1 MLEGINETIR
11 VQLDHRTIR
20 EFTKEPVPAEI
31 REQIMAAAR
40 QTASSTGLQ
49 SSSVIRITDP
59 SLKQELARVCDQDYV
74 ARAPELWIFIV
85 DTRRN
90 QEILK
95 EAGGHAEGAANMD
108 KFFQGFTDACLMA
121 QNVTTAVES
130 LGLGAVYL
138 GSILNDPVRTIEL
151 LKLPRLTFP
160 VVGVAFGHPDQKP
173 QLKPRMAMDLR
184 VFENGYKVYDGEYLE
199 RLKDYDEEMT
209 TYYDLRESNR
219 RSDSFTRQVVTK
231 YAVGNPKR
239 MAMMKHIRN
248 QGFDLKL
255 ED

>member
-1 MLEGINETIR
+1 MLEGMNETIR

-20 EFTKEPVPAEI
+20 EFTEDPVP
-31 REQIMAAAR
+31 QDVYDQVMAAAR
-40 QTASSTGLQ
+40 QTASSTGMQ
-49 SSSVIRITDP
+49 ASSIIRVTDP
-59 SLKQELARVCDQDYV
+59 ALKQQLAEVCNQDYV
-74 ARAPELWIFIV
+74 GRAPELWIFIV

-95 EAGGHAEGAANMD
+95 ETGGQPEDAGNMD

-121 QNVTTAVES
+121 QNVTTALES

-138 GSILNDPVRTIEL
+138 GSILNDPVRTMEL
-151 LKLPRLTFP
+151 LKLPEFTFP
-160 VVGVAFGHPDQKP
+160 VLGVAFGYPDQEP
-173 QLKPRMAMDLR
+173 QLKPRMDMALR
-184 VFENGYKVYDGEYLE
+184 VFENEYQVYDGEYLE

-219 RSDSFTRQVVTK
+219 RSDSFTRQVVSK
-231 YAVGNPKR
+231 YAAKNPRR
-239 MAMMKHIRN
+239 MAMVKHIRN

>member
-1 MLEGINETIR
+1 MLEGINETIK

-20 EFTKEPVPAEI
+20 EFTEEAVPEAVSS
-31 REQIMAAAR
+31 QVMAAAR
-40 QTASSTGLQ
+40 QTASSTGMQ
-49 SSSVIRITDP
+49 ACSIIKITDP
-59 SLKQELARVCDQDYV
+59 ELKKQLAQVCDQEYV
-74 ARAPELWIFIV
+74 GRAPELWIFVV

-95 EAGGHAEGAANMD
+95 ELERPTESAANMD

-121 QNVTTAVES
+121 QNVTLAVES
-130 LGLGAVYL
+130 LGMGAVYL

-160 VVGVAFGHPDQKP
+160 VLGIAFGYPNQDP
-173 QLKPRMAMDLR
+173 QLKPRMEMDVR
-184 VFENGYKVYDGEYLE
+184 VFENGYEVYDGEYLR
-199 RLKDYDEEMT
+199 RLQEYDEEMT

-219 RSDSFTRQVVTK
+219 RSDSFTRQVGTK
-231 YAVGNPKR
+231 YAANNPR
-239 MAMMKHIRN
+239 RAAMVRHIRN
-248 QGFDLKL
+248 QGFDLRL